1 MVFDHSQRT
10 TEEQARENRKMKYNR
25 EALIDQLILH
35 EGMKLQ
41 VYQDHLGIDTIG
53 VGRNLEDRGVTDGEL
68 AFMNMLKAEIYE
80 QGITETHARFL
91 LANDID
97 IVEKELSNAH
107 PCISGIGD
115 VRIRVLLDMGF
126 NLGVPRLNK
135 FKNMWKA
142 VHDRDFSLAAVEMLD
157 SRWASQVGQRAV
169 RLSNAMRDGELVC

>member
-10 TEEQARENRKMKYNR
+10 SEEQARENRKMKYNR

-35 EGMKLQ
+35 EGMELQ
-41 VYQDHLGIDTIG
+41 VYKDHLGIDTIG
-53 VGRNLEDRGVTDGEL
+53 VGRNLEDRGITDGEL
-68 AFMNMLKAEIYE
+68 AFMNMLKTEVYE
-80 QGITETHARFL
+80 QGITEAHARFL

-115 VRIRVLLDMGF
+115 VRIRVVLDMGF

-169 RLSNAMRDGELVC
+169 RLANAMRDGELIV

>member
-10 TEEQARENRKMKYNR
+10 SEEQARENRKMKYNR

-35 EGMKLQ
+35 EGMELQ
-41 VYQDHLGIDTIG
+41 VYKDHLGIDTIG
-53 VGRNLEDRGVTDGEL
+53 VGRNLEDRGITDGEL
-68 AFMNMLKAEIYE
+68 AFMNMIKTEVYE
-80 QGITETHARFL
+80 QGITEAHARFL

-169 RLSNAMRDGELVC
+169 RLSTAMRDGELIV

>member
-10 TEEQARENRKMKYNR
+10 SEEQARENRKMKYNR

-35 EGMKLQ
+35 EGMELQ
-41 VYQDHLGIDTIG
+41 VYKDHLGIDTIG
-53 VGRNLEDRGVTDGEL
+53 VGRNLEDRGITDGEL
-68 AFMNMLKAEIYE
+68 AFMNMIKTEVYE
-80 QGITETHARFL
+80 QGITEAHARFL

-115 VRIRVLLDMGF
+115 VRIRVVLDMGF

-169 RLSNAMRDGELVC
+169 RLSTAMRDGELIV

>member
-1 MVFDHSQRT
+1 MMQ
-10 TEEQARENRKMKYNR
+10 YNR

-35 EGMKLQ
+35 EGLKLQ
-41 VYQDHLGIDTIG
+41 VYQDHLGIETIG
-53 VGRNLEDRGVTDGEL
+53 VGRNLEDRGITDGEL
-68 AFMNMLKAEIYE
+68 AFMNMLKTEVYE
-80 QGITETHARFL
+80 QGITEAHARFL

-169 RLSNAMRDGELVC
+169 RLSEAMKTGELVCP

>member
-10 TEEQARENRKMKYNR
+10 SEEQARENRKMKYNR

-35 EGMKLQ
+35 EGMELQ
-41 VYQDHLGIDTIG
+41 VYKDHLGIDTIG
-53 VGRNLEDRGVTDGEL
+53 VGRNLEDRGITDGEL
-68 AFMNMLKAEIYE
+68 AFMNMLKTEVYE
-80 QGITETHARFL
+80 QGITEAHARFL

-169 RLSNAMRDGELVC
+169 RLANAMRDGELVC

>member
-35 EGMKLQ
+35 EGMELQ
-41 VYQDHLGIDTIG
+41 VYKDHLGIDTIG
-53 VGRNLEDRGVTDGEL
+53 VGRNLEDRGITDGEL
-68 AFMNMLKAEIYE
+68 AFMNMLKTEVYE
-80 QGITETHARFL
+80 QGITEAHARFL

-115 VRIRVLLDMGF
+115 VRIRVVLDMGF

-169 RLSNAMRDGELVC
+169 RLANAMRDGELIC

>member
-10 TEEQARENRKMKYNR
+10 SEEQARENRKMKYNR

-35 EGMKLQ
+35 EGMELQ
-41 VYQDHLGIDTIG
+41 VYKDHLGIDTIG
-53 VGRNLEDRGVTDGEL
+53 VGRNLEDRGITDGEL
-68 AFMNMLKAEIYE
+68 AFMNMIKTEVYE
-80 QGITETHARFL
+80 QGITEAHARFL

-115 VRIRVLLDMGF
+115 VRIRVVLDMGF

-169 RLSNAMRDGELVC
+169 RLCTAMRDGELIV

>member
-10 TEEQARENRKMKYNR
+10 SEEQARENRKMKYNR

-41 VYQDHLGIDTIG
+41 VYKDHLGIDTIG
-53 VGRNLEDRGVTDGEL
+53 VGRNLEDRGITDGEL
-68 AFMNMLKAEIYE
+68 AFMNMLKTEVYE
-80 QGITETHARFL
+80 QGITEAHARFL

-135 FKNMWKA
+135 FKNIWKA
-142 VHDRDFSLAAVEMLD
+142 VHNRDFSLAAVEMLD

-169 RLSNAMRDGELVC
+169 RLANAMRDGELIV

>member
-35 EGMKLQ
+35 EGMELQ
-41 VYQDHLGIDTIG
+41 VYKDHLGIDTIG
-53 VGRNLEDRGVTDGEL
+53 VGRNLEDRGITDGEL
-68 AFMNMLKAEIYE
+68 AFMNMLKTEVYE
-80 QGITETHARFL
+80 QGITEAHARFL

-142 VHDRDFSLAAVEMLD
+142 VHNRDFSLAAVEMLD

-169 RLSNAMRDGELVC
+169 RLANAMRDGELVC

>member
-1 MVFDHSQRT
+1 MQ
-10 TEEQARENRKMKYNR
+10 YNR

-35 EGMKLQ
+35 VCLKLQ

-53 VGRNLEDRGVTDGEL
+53 VGRNLEDRGITDGEL

-97 IVEKELSNAH
+97 IVEKQLSNAH
-107 PCISGIGD
+107 PCISGIGV

-142 VHDRDFSLAAVEMLD
+142 LSELNYIGASFEMLD
-157 SRWASQVGQRAV
+157 SRWAKQTPNRAKDM
-169 RLSNAMRDGELVC
+169 AQIMKAIT